1 MLSRIL
7 ERNTRRGRGL
17 QWGQTQ
23 HVKLGCTPCYP
34 FLRIDNTSKIHLTV
48 QGLASANDGENE
60 GLILTDLKRQTT
72 YPVIWKAAFVDDIGL
87 VKHHLYRQTQF
98 EGAIDERNP
107 ICVQESVNSRNIK
120 GMQTHNLLFI
130 TVSMSS
136 WNRMSGL
143 VEAMHESAA

>member
-1 MLSRIL
+1 MGS
-7 ERNTRRGRGL
+7 NTTC
-17 QWGQTQ
+17 Q
-23 HVKLGCTPCYP
+23 VGCTSCYL
-34 FLRIDNTSKIHLTV
+34 FLRIDNTSKIHLIV

-87 VKHHLYRQTQF
+87 VKRDLHRQTQF
-98 EGAIDERNP
+98 EGAIEERDP

>member
-1 MLSRIL
+1 MSSWGV
-7 ERNTRRGRGL
+7 RRAISFSEL
-17 QWGQTQ
+17 IT
-23 HVKLGCTPCYP
+23 L
-34 FLRIDNTSKIHLTV
+34 LIV

-60 GLILTDLKRQTT
+60 GLILTDLKRQT

-87 VKHHLYRQTQF
+87 VKHDLHRQTQF
-98 EGAIDERNP
+98 ESAIEERDP
-107 ICVQESVNSRNIK
+107 ICVQESVNSKNIK